1 MQDLRE
7 PFLAFQAACSGPP
20 CQGSRGH
27 GSSKPVPASPVR
39 VLPECCCPHCPGS
52 KGNRRAPR
60 VATGVMWVQSGVTP
74 RGHRRPAAALPGT
87 LALPQTPQLPALS
100 PNAAMRLRPTPASG
114 GRRLPS
120 VRSSGCQGSPGAL
133 RQHKHHSTRS
143 GRGRRHLCP
152 QVSGGA
158 GEHGSRGPGGRVP
171 PPCRRVQVPVATQDV
186 RLSLRHVEALGR
198 EDGGG
203 VVSRAPNAEEAA
215 LVHTSPEAGA
225 GPHPIT
231 APATLQRLCSPGR
244 GAVGEALWCSRG
256 TWTAQKRWL
265 WGGREPGS
273 SPGRVWERPS
283 FSMGTS
289 SPDSLDQALLG
300 HKGVEE
306 AARGAAPAPEPFVC
320 CPVGPEAQRWQK
332 VIWAQRVG
340 AR

>member
-1 MQDLRE
+1 MGATWDAFRTAGHLDQGVLTLQDLRE

-52 KGNRRAPR
+52 KGNQRAPR
-60 VATGVMWVQSGVTP
+60 VATRVMRVQSGVTP

-100 PNAAMRLRPTPASG
+100 PYAAMRLRPTPASG
-114 GRRLPS
+114 GLWLPS

-152 QVSGGA
+152 QVNGGA

-186 RLSLRHVEALGR
+186 RLSLWHAEALGR
-198 EDGGG
+198 ENRGRRG
-203 VVSRAPNAEEAA
+203 
-215 LVHTSPEAGA
+215 
-225 GPHPIT
+225 
-231 APATLQRLCSPGR
+231 QQSPGR
-244 GAVGEALWCSRG
+244 RG
-256 TWTAQKRWL
+256 SGSGSHELRGR
-265 WGGREPGS
+265 GGTP
-273 SPGRVWERPS
+273 PI
-283 FSMGTS
+283 T
-289 SPDSLDQALLG
+289 
-300 HKGVEE
+300 
-306 AARGAAPAPEPFVC
+306 
-320 CPVGPEAQRWQK
+320 
-332 VIWAQRVG
+332 
-340 AR
+340 